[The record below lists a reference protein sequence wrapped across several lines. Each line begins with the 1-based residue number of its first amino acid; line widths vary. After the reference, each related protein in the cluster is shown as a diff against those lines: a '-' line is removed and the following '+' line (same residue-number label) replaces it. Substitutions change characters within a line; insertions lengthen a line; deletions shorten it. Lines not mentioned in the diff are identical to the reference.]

1 MRNYFNQAK
10 LMDYHLHWS
19 DLESVIQLI
28 SFAGLSAMINA
39 VASQTI
45 AIDSLMNVLAKK
57 KNWRRKVSAALALK
71 SQYKCG
77 NFRCQNLIRK
87 KDRGETKKKKMSRCK
102 NT

>member
-1 MRNYFNQAK
+1 
-10 LMDYHLHWS
+10 
-19 DLESVIQLI
+19 
-28 SFAGLSAMINA
+28 MINA

-87 KDRGETKKKKMSRCK
+87 KAIKENKLLTMTIPLVEFQARYYKI
-102 NT
+102 